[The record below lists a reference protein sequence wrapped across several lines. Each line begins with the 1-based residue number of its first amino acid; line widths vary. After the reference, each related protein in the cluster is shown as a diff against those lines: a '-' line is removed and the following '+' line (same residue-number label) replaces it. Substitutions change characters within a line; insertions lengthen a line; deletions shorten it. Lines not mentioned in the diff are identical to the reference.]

1 MGNLTLQIRGVYG
14 YGGPLTPTFF
24 ITLQE
29 GLNVGDVVC
38 CTVKKVTSYGA
49 FVEVN
54 FPHKIVNVTS
64 W

>member
-1 MGNLTLQIRGVYG
+1 
-14 YGGPLTPTFF
+14 
-24 ITLQE
+24 
-29 GLNVGDVVC
+29 VVC

-54 FPHKIVNVTS
+54 FPQKIVNLTS